1 MRDPHEAIVR
11 LLAVIRKYLI
21 LGKQIQLS
29 STMHVV
35 EGDEGNT
42 HPIEVKLPVETY
54 WKAEEM
60 IKQAEYQLS
69 AGEDSQTVKDTY
81 MKLLKLLAPHC
92 TTEKDRATVYDKI
105 T

>member
-1 MRDPHEAIVR
+1 M
-11 LLAVIRKYLI
+11 IRKYLI

-35 EGDEGNT
+35 SGDDGHNAY
-42 HPIEVKLPVETY
+42 PIEIKLPVETF

-60 IKQAEYQLS
+60 IKQAEYQLAS
-69 AGEDSQTVKDTY
+69 GEDPQTVKDTY
-81 MKLLKLLAPHC
+81 TKILKLLAPHC
-92 TTEKDRATVYDKI
+92 TTEKDRAILYDKI

>member
-1 MRDPHEAIVR
+1 
-11 LLAVIRKYLI
+11 LIRKYLI

-35 EGDEGNT
+35 SSDDESNAY
-42 HPIEVKLPVETY
+42 PIEIKLPVETF

-69 AGEDSQTVKDTY
+69 SGEDPQTIKDTY

-92 TTEKDRATVYDKI
+92 TTEKDRATIYDKI